1 MGTETERKFLVVSDG
16 WKAGAVG
23 IPYRQGYLSMKP
35 TVRVRIA
42 GDRGYLT
49 IKGPPRGMSRT
60 EFEYP
65 IPLEDA
71 TVLLDTLCQK
81 PLIEKTRYRV
91 LHAGQTWEVDVFE
104 GENQGLV
111 VTELELKSEHTPFDL
126 PNWVGQEVTDDPRY
140 ANASL
145 VRHPYSEWGQGS

>member
-1 MGTETERKFLVVSDG
+1 MATERERKFLVVSDG

-23 IPYRQGYLSMKP
+23 TRYRQGYLSFQP
-35 TVRVRIA
+35 AVRVRIA
-42 GDRGYLT
+42 GDQGYLT
-49 IKGPPRGMSRT
+49 IKGPLQGMSRP

-71 TVLLDTLCQK
+71 LLLLETLCHK

-91 LHAGQTWEVDVFE
+91 PYGGHTWEVDVFE
-104 GENQGLV
+104 GENRGLV
-111 VTELELKSEHTPFDL
+111 VAELELPSEQPPARWPD
-126 PNWVGQEVTDDPRY
+126 WVGEEVSDDPRY

-145 VRHPYSEWGQGS
+145 VQHPYSEWGR